1 MNSPVGSPQP
11 VVELMEVSKAYGEV
25 EVLGNVTLSLGAGEV
40 VALVGDNGAGKST
53 LVKIVSGYLR
63 PTSGRLVVGGR
74 EVRFASPREA
84 RRCGIE
90 TVYQDLA
97 IIGQLSLWRNFF
109 LGQEMRRKWLGVRV
123 LDRNAMRRICLERLR
138 DFGLESVRSPD
149 QLAASLSGGAPD
161 PRHRQVGPLRIAT
174 ADTGRA
180 GGLTFRTGSRLLI
193 LDEPVASLSVR
204 EVRRVHDTID
214 QARNRGLGILYID
227 HNMNHVVP
235 VADRIAVLERGRLK
249 TVVHRG
255 EVSAA
260 DLNDLLAREAG
271 AAVSNR

>member
-1 MNSPVGSPQP
+1 MNMSVDSRQP

-25 EVLGNVTLSLGAGEV
+25 EVLGNVNLSLGAGEV

-63 PTSGRLVVGGR
+63 PTSGRL
-74 EVRFASPREA
+74 EVRGQKVHFDSPRDA
-84 RRCGIE
+84 RRYGIE

-109 LGQEMRRKWLGVRV
+109 LGQEMRSKSLGARV
-123 LDRNAMRRICLERLR
+123 LDRSAMKRICLERLR
-138 DFGLESVRSPD
+138 DFGLVSVRSPD
-149 QLAASLSGGAPD
+149 QRADSLSGGE
-161 PRHRQVGPLRIAT
+161 RQTLAIA
-174 ADTGRA
+174 RA
-180 GGLTFRTGSRLLI
+180 VHFESRLLI

-204 EVRRVHDTID
+204 EVRRVHETIG
-214 QARNRGLGILYID
+214 QARKRGLAILYID

-249 TVVHRG
+249 TVVQRG

-260 DLNDLLAREAG
+260 DLADLLA
-271 AAVSNR
+271 

>member
-1 MNSPVGSPQP
+1 MSVGSRQP
-11 VVELMEVSKAYGEV
+11 VVELTEISKSYGEV
-25 EVLGNVTLSLGAGEV
+25 QVLKNVTLSLGAGEV

-63 PTSGRLVVGGR
+63 PTSGRLEVEGR
-74 EVRFASPREA
+74 DVRFDSPREA

-109 LGQEMRRKWLGVRV
+109 LGQEMRGKSLGINV
-123 LDRNAMRRICLERLR
+123 LDRSAMRRICLERVR
-138 DFGLESVRSPD
+138 DFGLVSVRSPD
-149 QLAASLSGGAPD
+149 QRADSLSGGE
-161 PRHRQVGPLRIAT
+161 RQTLAIA
-174 ADTGRA
+174 RA
-180 GGLTFRTGSRLLI
+180 VHFESRLLI

-214 QARNRGLGILYID
+214 RARKRGLAILYID

-260 DLNDLLAREAG
+260 DLADLLA
-271 AAVSNR
+271 

>member
-1 MNSPVGSPQP
+1 MNMSVELRQP

-25 EVLGNVTLSLGAGEV
+25 EVQGDVNLSLGAGEV

-63 PTSGRLVVGGR
+63 PTSGRL
-74 EVRFASPREA
+74 EVRGQKVHFDSPRDA
-84 RRCGIE
+84 RRYGIE

-109 LGQEMRRKWLGVRV
+109 LGQEMRRKSLGMRL

-138 DFGLESVRSPD
+138 DFGLVSVRSPD
-149 QLAASLSGGAPD
+149 QRADSLSGGE
-161 PRHRQVGPLRIAT
+161 RQTLAIA
-174 ADTGRA
+174 RA
-180 GGLTFRTGSRLLI
+180 VHFESRLLI

-204 EVRRVHDTID
+204 EVRRVHETIG
-214 QARNRGLGILYID
+214 QARKRGLAILYID

-249 TVVHRG
+249 TVVQRG

-260 DLNDLLAREAG
+260 DLADLLA
-271 AAVSNR
+271 

>member
-1 MNSPVGSPQP
+1 MNKSVESRRAVVGLT
-11 VVELMEVSKAYGEV
+11 EISKSYGEV
-25 EVLGNVTLSLGAGEV
+25 QVLANVTLNLGAGEV

-63 PTSGRLVVGGR
+63 PTSGRLEVEGR
-74 EVRFASPREA
+74 DLRFDSPREA

-109 LGQEMRRKWLGVRV
+109 LGQEMRRKSLGMKILNRS
-123 LDRNAMRRICLERLR
+123 AMRRICLQRLR
-138 DFGLESVRSPD
+138 DFGLVSVRSPD
-149 QLAASLSGGAPD
+149 QRADSLSGGE
-161 PRHRQVGPLRIAT
+161 RQTLAIA
-174 ADTGRA
+174 RA
-180 GGLTFRTGSRLLI
+180 VHFESRLLI

-214 QARNRGLGILYID
+214 RARKRGLAILYID

-249 TVVHRG
+249 KVVQRG
-255 EVSAA
+255 EANAA
-260 DLNDLLAREAG
+260 DLADLLA
-271 AAVSNR
+271 

>member
-1 MNSPVGSPQP
+1 MNISAESRHP
-11 VVELMEVSKAYGEV
+11 VVQLLEISRSYGEV
-25 EVLGNVTLSLGAGEV
+25 EVLGNVNLSLGAGEV

-63 PTSGRLVVGGR
+63 PTTGRLKVEGR

-84 RRCGIE
+84 RGCGIE

-109 LGQEMRRKWLGVRV
+109 LGQEMRRKSLGVRV
-123 LDRNAMRRICLERLR
+123 LDRIAMRKICLERLQ
-138 DFGLESVRSPD
+138 DFGLESVHSPD
-149 QLAASLSGGAPD
+149 QSAASLSGGE
-161 PRHRQVGPLRIAT
+161 RQTLAIA
-174 ADTGRA
+174 RA
-180 GGLTFRTGSRLLI
+180 VHFESRLLI

-214 QARNRGLGILYID
+214 QARKRGVGILYID

-249 TVVHRG
+249 TVVNRG

-260 DLNDLLAREAG
+260 DLNDLLARG
-271 AAVSNR
+271 AA

>member
-149 QLAASLSGGAPD
+149 QLAASLSGGE
-161 PRHRQVGPLRIAT
+161 RQTLAIA
-174 ADTGRA
+174 RSVH
-180 GGLTFRTGSRLLI
+180 FESRLLI

>member
-1 MNSPVGSPQP
+1 MNISTESRRP
-11 VVELMEVSKAYGEV
+11 VVEMTEISKTYGEV
-25 EVLGNVTLSLGAGEV
+25 QVLANVTLSLGGGEV

-53 LVKIVSGYLR
+53 LVKIISGYLR
-63 PTSGRLVVGGR
+63 PTSGKLEVEDR
-74 EVRFASPREA
+74 EVRFDSPREA

-109 LGQEMRRKWLGVRV
+109 LGQEMRRKSFGMRV
-123 LDRNAMRRICLERLR
+123 LDRSAMRRICLERLR
-138 DFGLESVRSPD
+138 DFGLKNVRSPD
-149 QLAASLSGGAPD
+149 QRADSLSGGE
-161 PRHRQVGPLRIAT
+161 RQTLAIA
-174 ADTGRA
+174 RA
-180 GGLTFRTGSRLLI
+180 VHFESRLLI

-204 EVRRVHDTID
+204 EVRRVHDTIG
-214 QARNRGLGILYID
+214 QARKRGLAILYID

-249 TVVHRG
+249 TVVQRG

-260 DLNDLLAREAG
+260 DLADLLA
-271 AAVSNR
+271 

>member
-1 MNSPVGSPQP
+1 MNMPVESRQP

-25 EVLGNVTLSLGAGEV
+25 EVLGNVNLSLGAGEV

-63 PTSGRLVVGGR
+63 PTSGRLKVEGR
-74 EVRFASPREA
+74 EVRFDSPREA
-84 RRCGIE
+84 RRRGIE

-109 LGQEMRRKWLGVRV
+109 LGQEMRRKTLGMRV
-123 LDRNAMRRICLERLR
+123 LDRSAMRRICLERLR

-149 QLAASLSGGAPD
+149 QRAASLSGGE
-161 PRHRQVGPLRIAT
+161 RQTLAIA
-174 ADTGRA
+174 RA
-180 GGLTFRTGSRLLI
+180 VHFESRLLI

-214 QARNRGLGILYID
+214 QARGRGLGILYID

-249 TVVHRG
+249 KVVHRG
-255 EVSAA
+255 EVNAA

>member
-1 MNSPVGSPQP
+1 MNLSVESRPP
-11 VVELMEVSKAYGEV
+11 VVELKEVSKAYGEV
-25 EVLGNVTLSLGAGEV
+25 EVLGNVNLSLGAGEV

-53 LVKIVSGYLR
+53 LVKIVSGYLK
-63 PTSGRLVVGGR
+63 PTSGRLEVEGR
-74 EVRFASPREA
+74 GFRFDSPREA

-109 LGQEMRRKWLGVRV
+109 LGQELRRKSLGMKV
-123 LDRNAMRRICLERLR
+123 LDRSAMGRICLERLR
-138 DFGLESVRSPD
+138 DFGLESVRSAD
-149 QLAASLSGGAPD
+149 QRADSLSGGE
-161 PRHRQVGPLRIAT
+161 RQTLAIA
-174 ADTGRA
+174 RA
-180 GGLTFRTGSRLLI
+180 VHFESRLLI

-204 EVRRVHDTID
+204 EVRRVHDTIGR
-214 QARNRGLGILYID
+214 ARERGLAILYID

-255 EVSAA
+255 EVSAS
-260 DLNDLLAREAG
+260 DLADLLA
-271 AAVSNR
+271 